1 MTSITIVRKV
11 DDLGRIV
18 IPIEMRRQLD
28 LECGQEAEMTC
39 QGSTILLRKF
49 LPSCVFCGGR
59 EQLVTYQQKH
69 ICAACLYKL
78 RAR

>member
-1 MTSITIVRKV
+1 MTTVTMVRKM
-11 DDLGRIV
+11 DELGRIV
-18 IPIEMRRQLD
+18 IPVEMRRQLE
-28 LECGQEAEMTC
+28 LECGQEVEMTC
-39 QGSTILLRKF
+39 QGNSILLKKF

-59 EQLVTYQQKH
+59 EQLVSYQQKH